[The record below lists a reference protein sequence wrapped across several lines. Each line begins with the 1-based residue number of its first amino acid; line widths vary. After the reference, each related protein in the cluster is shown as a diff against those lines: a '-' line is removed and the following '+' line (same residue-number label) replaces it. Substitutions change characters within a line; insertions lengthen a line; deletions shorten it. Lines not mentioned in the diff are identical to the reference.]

1 MSSRLVIIVFF
12 FKYKT
17 VDTIDRNTTFNL
29 RVFLSYLLSLVS
41 LTLYH
46 QVHGRTR
53 PGTATIVH
61 SASFPP
67 NKTLES
73 VRLARLDGLPA
84 PLTTSETVVCH
95 ALEEHLVLQLLQRL
109 RWKVVPIV
117 RVDVFR
123 KWRRLNLRVGAK
135 VVPQESGVR

>member
-1 MSSRLVIIVFF
+1 MCSF

-17 VDTIDRNTTFNL
+17 VYTINRNTTTNL
-29 RVFLSYLLSLVS
+29 CVFLSYLLSLAS
-41 LTLYH
+41 LTY

-61 SASFPP
+61 SVSFPP

-84 PLTTSETVVCH
+84 PSTTSETVVCH
-95 ALEEHLVLQLLQRL
+95 ALEGHLVLQLLQRL